1 MRQQIMAYKDQILLT
16 SLVILIPTLTSA
28 LLWQRFVWY
37 PFLALATHWIVLF
50 FILRDRANAAQHP
63 RVLRLVFWLLPVTS
77 LLVGGIQ
84 VLARSGFESFATIST
99 ITYVVFGLLFFA
111 LGNSLPKVKQNST
124 IGIRVKWSLENEEN
138 WNATHR
144 FAGKVWVAG
153 GLLAMACALLPTS
166 EGTMVLFTV
175 VILAVA
181 YAPMCYSYRYYRRQ
195 LAAGTTAPSPV
206 SRKGAAAVVL
216 FIVAICAFIGWS
228 LFSGSMNVRFDAD
241 AVSIE
246 TRQWKDLTIPYADID
261 DIVYYDHDPSQN
273 VDGARVN
280 GFGNLCF
287 SMGTFENTL
296 YGRYTRYTHASC
308 DACIVMDAG
317 GETIVING
325 ADEEA
330 TKAIYETLRE
340 HVEK

>member
-1 MRQQIMAYKDQILLT
+1 MKKWTTAYRNTLLLT

-28 LLWQRFVWY
+28 LLWQRIVWY

-63 RVLRLVFWLLPVTS
+63 RVLHLVFWLLPVTS

-99 ITYVVFGLLFFA
+99 ITYVAFGLLFFV

-153 GLLAMACALLPTS
+153 GLLAMACALLPAN
-166 EGTMVLFTV
+166 ERTMVLFTV
-175 VILAVA
+175 VILVLAF
-181 YAPMCYSYRYYRRQ
+181 APMAYSYRYYRRQ

-206 SRKGAAAVVL
+206 SRKGAAAVAVL
-216 FIVAICAFIGWS
+216 VVAIGAFTGWS
-228 LFSGSMNVRFDAD
+228 LFSGSMNVRLGAE

-246 TRQWKDLTIPYADID
+246 TRYWKDLTIPYEDID
-261 DIVYYDHDPSQN
+261 EIAFYEHDPSQN

-280 GFGNLCF
+280 GFDNLRF
-287 SMGTFENTL
+287 SMGAFKNSL
-296 YGRYTRYTHASC
+296 YGRYTRYIHASC
-308 DACIVMDAG
+308 DAVIVMNVN
-317 GETIVING
+317 GEIVVLNG
-325 ADEEA
+325 ADEAA
-330 TKAIYETLRE
+330 TRALYDELQAR
-340 HVEK
+340 VG